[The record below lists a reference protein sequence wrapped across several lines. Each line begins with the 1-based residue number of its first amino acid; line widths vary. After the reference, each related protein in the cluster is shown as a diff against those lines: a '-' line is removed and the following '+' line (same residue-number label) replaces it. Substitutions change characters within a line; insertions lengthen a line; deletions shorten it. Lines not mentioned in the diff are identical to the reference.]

1 MAHRAAGKMR
11 RVACGLCLAAA
22 LLVPVAWPGS
32 ARALEPLRIAGT
44 GSVTAV
50 MHALADAF
58 MADEPSGVPA
68 PEILTG
74 LGSSGGIEAV
84 LDRAVEMAVSSR
96 RLEAS
101 ELSRGA
107 HETAC
112 AVTPFALVTSNPVP
126 QALKRREVAALYAA
140 PKPHWPD
147 GSLLKIILRSSVD
160 LDDAYAEAV
169 FPGIEAAMAAARQ
182 RPDVPLAA
190 TDQDNL
196 DLARRI
202 AGSLTGTSLTQLV
215 GEHTSDLHPIA
226 LDGVAPS
233 LAAVADG
240 SYAAAVTVCVV
251 LPAKPVTRAQRFV
264 AFMKTPRAR
273 RILMEAALMPV
284 QRSAALHGADGPR

>member
-1 MAHRAAGKMR
+1 MR
-11 RVACGLCLAAA
+11 RVACRLCLAAP
-22 LLVPVAWPGS
+22 LLATVLWPDG

-44 GSVTAV
+44 GAVTGV

-58 MADEPSGVPA
+58 MADEPSGAPA

-96 RLEAS
+96 RLEVS

-126 QALKRREVAALYAA
+126 QALKRRDVAALYAA

-147 GSLLKIILRSSVD
+147 GSPLKIILRSSVD
-160 LDDAYAEAV
+160 LDDAYAETV
-169 FPGIEAAMAAARQ
+169 FPGIEAAMAVARQ

-190 TDQDNL
+190 TDQDNV

-202 AGSLTGTSLTQLV
+202 AGSLTGTSLTQLLA
-215 GEHTSDLHPIA
+215 EHTSDLHPVA

-233 LAAVADG
+233 LAALADG
-240 SYAAAVTVCVV
+240 RYPAAMTICLV
-251 LPAKPVTRAQRFV
+251 LPAKPAARAQRFV
-264 AFMKTPRAR
+264 AFMETPPAR
-273 RILMEAALMPV
+273 RILTNAALMPI
-284 QRSAALHGADGPR
+284 QRSAALHGAEGPR